1 MSAAPA
7 PVTAEAVRAAIDRA
21 EQLGRSDGTIEQ
33 LHALAGELRGHIRVL
48 LPVAQAEADGLWKGG
63 VEWYT
68 LVSRLGGVRRAV
80 DADQEP
86 SGLLAAHVRV
96 QLLSRDC
103 RWLLDEF
110 GTALVAGETGRE
122 ADRGAGRG
130 AGRGADGSGQ
140 RGADRGAGR

>member
-21 EQLGRSDGTIEQ
+21 EQLGRADGTIEQ
-33 LHALAGELRGHIRVL
+33 LHAVAGELRGHIRVL

-68 LVSRLGGVRRAV
+68 LASRLGGVRRAV
-80 DADQEP
+80 DTDQEP

-110 GTALVAGETGRE
+110 GTALVAGDTGRE
-122 ADRGAGRG
+122 ADRG

>member
-80 DADQEP
+80 DAEQEP

-110 GTALVAGETGRE
+110 GAALVAGDTGRE
-122 ADRGAGRG
+122 AHRDTGRG
-130 AGRGADGSGQ
+130 ANGSGQ
-140 RGADRGAGR
+140 WGADRGAGR

>member
-21 EQLGRSDGTIEQ
+21 EQLGRSHGTIEQ
-33 LHALAGELRGHIRVL
+33 LHALDGELRGHIRVL

-68 LVSRLGGVRRAV
+68 LVSRLGGIRRAV
-80 DADQEP
+80 DAEQEP

-110 GTALVAGETGRE
+110 GTALPAGDTGRE
-122 ADRGAGRG
+122 ADRDAGRG
-130 AGRGADGSGQ
+130 AVGSGR